1 MSAALLSSA
10 DLAGNDRLV
19 QANAKTIRPTEK
31 PDMARPQRCSA
42 RPREIAL
49 IMPRCLV
56 DLVES
61 LAGTE
66 VRAA

>member
-10 DLAGNDRLV
+10 DLTGHDRLV

-31 PDMARPQRCSA
+31 PDMARPRQCSA
-42 RPREIAL
+42 RPLEIAL
-49 IMPRCLV
+49 IMLRCLV
-56 DLVES
+56 DLIES